1 MPIKLTI
8 LVAVVLSSIMYWSLS
23 NICRFNYSVDKKTK
37 ILNELA
43 KEAQIDFGSAKVYY
57 FKELNCLPAN
67 NEYAGLDVS
76 PEKLNKGNYR
86 GYRPTSPARHN
97 IGKYRWCCS

>member
-1 MPIKLTI
+1 MPIKTTI

-23 NICRFNYSVDKKTK
+23 NICRFNYSIDKKTK

-43 KEAQIDFGSAKVYY
+43 REAQIDFGSAKVYY

-67 NEYAGLDVS
+67 TEFEFQRLMRNLSHVS
-76 PEKLNKGNYR
+76 ILVMQHLTTDIR
-86 GYRPTSPARHN
+86 GIRVEEL
-97 IGKYRWCCS
+97 KK